1 MHELSLCS
9 GLVHQVQRV
18 ATEHGAQ
25 RVAAITLRIGPLS
38 GVEPA
43 LLQQAFAQ
51 ARVGTV
57 AACAR
62 LAIEAAP
69 VRVRCLECGH
79 DSEAAPNRLLCD
91 ACGGWRTRLLSGAE
105 ILLVSVELGPLSAPV
120 ADGEKS
126 HV

>member
-9 GLVHQVQRV
+9 GLLHQVQRV
-18 ATEHGAQ
+18 AAAHGAQ

-38 GVEPA
+38 GVEPT

-51 ARVGTV
+51 ARAGTV
-57 AACAR
+57 AASAR

-69 VRVRCLECGH
+69 VRVHCLECGH
-79 DSEAAPNRLLCD
+79 DSDAAPNRLLCD

-105 ILLVSVELGPLSAPV
+105 ILLVSVELGQVSETA
-120 ADGEKS
+120 ADGENA